1 MTPIQFTELVTR
13 METMGGSFISALGLA
28 LRYADPKNSQ
38 RLLDTFPDVVE
49 KYGPNGMFAK
59 TEQLTTVNK

>member
-28 LRYADPKNSQ
+28 LRYADPKNRQ
-38 RLLDTFPDVVE
+38 RLLDTFPDVVD

-59 TEQLTTVNK
+59 AEQLTTANK